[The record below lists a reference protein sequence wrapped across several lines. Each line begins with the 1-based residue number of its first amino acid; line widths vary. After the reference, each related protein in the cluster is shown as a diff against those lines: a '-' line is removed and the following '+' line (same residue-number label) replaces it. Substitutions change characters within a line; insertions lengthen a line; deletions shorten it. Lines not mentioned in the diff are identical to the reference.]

1 MTDIFQQG
9 VYSCVRIASV
19 VGNHLC
25 TLIVFHGFADR
36 LLSHIRAPYFDFQ
49 NGGRG
54 ADVLIMFASSGSII
68 NLGQLLFKAL
78 LMKFRHDE
86 ATLHASK
93 TAAARRCAASLAR
106 PQTQKRPH
114 YGAGLRL
121 RWVAYSEV

>member
-36 LLSHIRAPYFDFQ
+36 LLSHIRAPYFDFK

-54 ADVLIMFASSGSII
+54 ADVLIMFASGCESII
-68 NLGQLLFKAL
+68 NLGQLLFWVL
-78 LMKFRHDE
+78 LMNLRHDE
-86 ATLHASK
+86 AAPQAFQ
-93 TAAARRCAASLAR
+93 TAA
-106 PQTQKRPH
+106 
-114 YGAGLRL
+114 
-121 RWVAYSEV
+121 W